1 MVAVVLL
8 EVVVVRVVALAGDTH
23 TMREVSRAYGCQ
35 MYMIRSSALPK
46 VLETLGSAGSL
57 AVPSSDGCLN
67 RASIRHGLRMAM

>member
-1 MVAVVLL
+1 
-8 EVVVVRVVALAGDTH
+8 
-23 TMREVSRAYGCQ
+23 MREVSRAYGCQ